1 MIPLPTLKLRTKIVI
16 YFVALL
22 LAWSAVLFVAVSE
35 MVSWKLYRASKAR
48 GAQLARHV
56 AVEGDPMAAYEDSLA
71 LGDLLAR
78 MVKENPEIRYVVVQG
93 DDGGVLA
100 STFANGGLPRD
111 LRTLQ
116 APAAA
121 GEEAAVRLIRY
132 RNEMIYDYACRHGL
146 ATVRLGYSLSSAQDL
161 KSQTGSW
168 LLWLGVI
175 GILAVFVAA
184 YQISRPIEALTE
196 SLRAD
201 PAAGAA
207 GKRRPEGTLETR
219 AIQDG
224 IERLH
229 GELHE
234 RNEQLESARKLA
246 HLGELSAVIAHE
258 VNNPL
263 GVVVLNSGFL
273 ADRCQAGEIRDEAAR
288 EVALL
293 KLASRRATLAV
304 QGLLQFA
311 RYTRKGAKPAPLARS
326 LEPMIRE
333 TIELLGERVRAAGC
347 AVAVEVA
354 KDLPAVLFDVEGLQQ
369 VLLNL
374 LQNSLDACPARGH
387 ISVGVSS
394 DGATLRLQ
402 VLDDGQGMNEEVL
415 RRAKEPF
422 FTTKSQEV
430 GSGLGLAISQAI
442 VGAYGGSLELTS
454 RPGEGTTATVM
465 IPLRKQHERT

>member
-22 LAWSAVLFVAVSE
+22 LAWSAVLFVAVGE
-35 MVSWKLYRASKAR
+35 MVSWKLYRVSKAR
-48 GAQLARHV
+48 GAQVAGHV
-56 AVEGDPMAAYEDSLA
+56 AVEGDPMAAYEDSVG

-78 MVKENPEIRYVVVQG
+78 TLKENPEIRYVVVQA
-93 DDGGVLA
+93 DDGSVLA

-116 APAAA
+116 VPAEA
-121 GEEAAVRLIRY
+121 GGEAAVRLIRY

-168 LLWLGVI
+168 LLWLAAI

-196 SLRAD
+196 TLRHGSAR
-201 PAAGAA
+201 PH
-207 GKRRPEGTLETR
+207 PEGTLETR
-219 AIQDG
+219 EIQDG

-234 RNEQLESARKLA
+234 RDEQLESARKLA

-273 ADRCQAGEIRDEAAR
+273 SDRCRAGEIREEAAR

-311 RYTRKGAKPAPLARS
+311 RYTRKGAKPAPLAQS
-326 LEPMIRE
+326 FEPMIRE

-347 AVAVEVA
+347 AIAVDVT

-374 LQNSLDACPARGH
+374 LQNSLDACPAHGH
-387 ISVGVSS
+387 IAVRVSS

-402 VLDDGQGMNEEVL
+402 VQDDGQGMSEEVL

-442 VGAYGGSLELTS
+442 VGAYGGSLELAS
-454 RPGEGTTATVM
+454 RPGQGTTATVTV
-465 IPLRKQHERT
+465 PLRKPHERT